1 MKGKELNIEV
11 RNTRVFVN
19 GKELHGSRKWKYLI
33 AGVYFAIVA
42 IIIALIA
49 IGTAILLIVIL

>member
-1 MKGKELNIEV
+1 MKGKELNIEIK
-11 RNTRVFVN
+11 NTKVIVN
-19 GKELHGSRKWKYLI
+19 GQELHGLKKWKYLI
-33 AGVYFAIVA
+33 AGGYFAIVA